1 MAALDIEEAVLKTV
15 FPDGNYG
22 SFHGNLYCAYEKRA
36 EFELF
41 DGNYD
46 KAVEYLCVM
55 MDHAKKVY
63 GLEVVR
69 YTCGVFDRISARL
82 SKQYLP
88 IPYIKIGKND
98 IAKPFLEQIKDS
110 LMKDDL
116 YASLR
121 DREDF
126 KKLFI

>member
-1 MAALDIEEAVLKTV
+1 
-15 FPDGNYG
+15 
-22 SFHGNLYCAYEKRA
+22 
-36 EFELF
+36 
-41 DGNYD
+41 
-46 KAVEYLCVM
+46 
-55 MDHAKKVY
+55 
-63 GLEVVR
+63 VVR